1 MCITHDFYC
10 LSFSFL
16 FNSLGQTFATVEAM
30 TVVTAM
36 LKRFKF
42 ELLPGQKSPPDF
54 TESLTLPMKD
64 PLLVKVHIRQ

>member
-1 MCITHDFYC
+1 LCKTRNFHC

-30 TVVTAM
+30 TVATAM
-36 LKRFKF
+36 LKQFKF

-64 PLLVKVHIRQ
+64 PLLVKVHTRQ